1 MSIVPL
7 RLSELLAGPA
17 LEQQAAA
24 FEKRLS
30 EARGEAYREGLSEG
44 HRKREPDDAFPRTR
58 FYNSVYNSVTAKDLD
73 LSDQRD
79 MIRRAHAFYATKGLA
94 KRAVDIAVDYAL
106 GKGLT
111 YSVEGAE
118 KRNKTLADVVS
129 NFWDGEEN
137 ALNINQEEMI
147 QDWWLSGEMC
157 IPAAVQP
164 DNGDVT
170 LGYVDPLEITNVLP
184 DPRNRA
190 KLKWVIVGDSH
201 NAVALRIVRLFRA
214 AEYMDKVIPFSDA
227 ARAHVVKKSMKFN
240 GLLAGLVDKT
250 MENAIFRQDTK
261 LLLEKGFPLTNLK
274 ADATGECLFFA
285 LNKPRGG
292 TRGKS
297 LILHSMDNIQLHE
310 QTTLNV
316 VQRTAV
322 MLAFL
327 YHVVLEGE
335 SDDDVIKKKVAELGL
350 NIIRPGEVKATNEKV
365 KINAV
370 SPDLAAGDV
379 VAIETMVREGV
390 LGSLGLPA
398 HFFGSGSNSNLA
410 TATAQEAPTLRSF
423 EGLQGKVLHAFDR
436 MTQYQIDQKIAHG
449 MLKTEEVQKRQRR
462 FRDEFKVVGPA
473 VSAKDD
479 QKMSTMLQSLTTT
492 LMTAVNSNLISEE
505 EAEKIFQDALARG
518 DFELPDRE
526 EIEEAK
532 DKEKN
537 KKRLPLSAVYE
548 NYVREAG

>member
-1 MSIVPL
+1 MNLIPL
-7 RLSELLAGPA
+7 SFSQFLAGPA
-17 LEQQAAA
+17 LEQQAKT

-30 EARGEAYREGLSEG
+30 EARSDAFREGLSEG
-44 HRKREPDDAFPRTR
+44 HRKREPDDAFPRSR
-58 FYNSVYNSVTAKDLD
+58 FYSSVYNSITAKDLD

-94 KRAVDIAVDYAL
+94 KRAVDIAIDYAL

-111 YSVEGAE
+111 YSVDSPE
-118 KRNKTLADVVS
+118 KRNKELANVVS

-137 ALNINQEEMI
+137 ALNVFQEEMV

-164 DNGDVT
+164 ENGDVT
-170 LGYVDPLEITNVLP
+170 LGYVDPLEVTNVLP

-190 KLKWVIVGDSH
+190 KLKWVVVGDSH
-201 NAVALRIVRLFRA
+201 NAVALRIVRLFRV
-214 AEYMDKVIPFSDA
+214 AEYMDQEIPFSEA
-227 ARAHVVKKSMKFN
+227 ARNLVVEKSMKFN
-240 GLLAGLVDKT
+240 GLLAGMVNRT
-250 MENAIFRQDTK
+250 MENAIFQQDVK
-261 LLLEKGFPLTNLK
+261 RLLEKGFPLTNL
-274 ADATGECLFFA
+274 DARVTGESLFFA

-310 QTTLNV
+310 QTNLNV
-316 VQRTAV
+316 IQRTAV

-327 YHVVLEGE
+327 YHVIVEGE
-335 SDDDVIKKKVAELGL
+335 SDNDRIQKIVNDIGL
-350 NIIRPGEVKATNEKV
+350 NVIRPGEVKATNEKI
-365 KINAV
+365 KINALA
-370 SPDLAAGDV
+370 PALAAGDV
-379 VAIETMVREGV
+379 VAIETMIREGV

-449 MLKTEEVQKRQRR
+449 MLKTEDVQKRKRR
-462 FRDEFKVVGPA
+462 FRDDFSIVGPA

-479 QKMSTMLQSLTTT
+479 QKMSATLQTLTTT

-505 EAEKIFQDALARG
+505 EAERIFQEALTKS
-518 DFELPDRE
+518 DFQLPDRE
-526 EIEEAK
+526 ELEEAK
-532 DKEKN
+532 NKAKDKKQP
-537 KKRLPLSAVYE
+537 PLSTVYE
-548 NYVREAG
+548 AYRKAG